1 MGSNEIYV
9 GNNVDVLK
17 TFEDES
23 VDMCI
28 TSPPY
33 YNLRDYENSGQIGAE
48 ASVDL
53 FVSNLCK
60 VFDEVYRVLKPTG
73 SCWVNIGDTY
83 DKKKLSQVP
92 SRFEIAMSDRGW
104 YLRNEIIWNKP
115 NPQPMSVKDKFW
127 PNHEKIFW
135 FVKKLKGYYFDRDP
149 ILVPVAE
156 TSLKRMFCNNNLSER
171 KDIGAT
177 EKEGYSLTSKKQ
189 DEYFEKMRESV
200 DFDKGF
206 NYQQLIDSGK
216 CPTRPMFTVWDISS
230 HSKYHGA
237 HFAVYPPELIKVPI
251 LATCPP
257 EGVVLDPFVG
267 SGTTCVVAKESNR
280 KYVGIDISE
289 EYAKLARDRIPTNL
303 DNFFFDGII

>member
-1 MGSNEIYV
+1 MNEIYV

-60 VFDEVYRVLKPTG
+60 VFDEVHRVLKPTG

-135 FVKKLKGYYFDRDP
+135 FVKKLKGYYFDRAP
-149 ILVPVAE
+149 ILVPQAE
-156 TSLKRMFCNNNLSER
+156 VSLKRMFCSNNLDKR
-171 KDIGAT
+171 KDVEAT
-177 EKEGYSLTSKKQ
+177 EKEGFSLTSKNQK
-189 DEYFEKMRESV
+189 EYFEKMRESL
-200 DFDKGF
+200 DFDKDF

-216 CPTRPMFTVWDISS
+216 CPSRPMFTVWDISS
-230 HSKYHGA
+230 HSKYKGA

-257 EGVVLDPFVG
+257 EGIVLDPFVG
-267 SGTTCVVAKESNR
+267 SGTTCIVAKESNR
-280 KYVGIDISE
+280 NYVGIDISE
-289 EYAKLARDRIPTNL
+289 DYAQLARDRISTSL
-303 DNFFFDGII
+303 DDFFV

>member
-1 MGSNEIYV
+1 MDPNEIYV

-33 YNLRDYENSGQIGAE
+33 YNLRDYKNSGQLGAE
-48 ASVDL
+48 ASVDI

-60 VFDEVYRVLKPTG
+60 VFDEVHRVLKPTG

-104 YLRNEIIWNKP
+104 FLRNEIIWNKP

-135 FVKKLKGYYFDRDP
+135 FVKKLKGYYFDRAP
-149 ILVPVAE
+149 ILVPQAE
-156 TSLKRMFCNNNLSER
+156 VSLKRMFCSNNLSKR
-171 KDIGAT
+171 KDIDAT
-177 EKEGYSLTSKKQ
+177 EKEGFSLTSKKQ
-189 DEYFEKMRESV
+189 DEYFEKMRETV
-200 DFDKGF
+200 DFDKNF

-230 HSKYHGA
+230 HSKYKGA

-251 LATCPP
+251 LTTCPP

-267 SGTTCVVAKESNR
+267 SGTTCMVAKVLNR

-289 EYAKLARDRIPTNL
+289 EYVKLARDRISTSL
-303 DNFFFDGII
+303 DNFFV